1 MARIQRAHST
11 LPVLPDFRGILGQER
26 ALKTLRE
33 AVSAERLHHAYIF
46 EGPQGVG
53 KSTVALQLAMRTNCA
68 EVEAP
73 CGKCPTCRQIV
84 AGNHPDVIVL
94 SPDPEK
100 ANPMISV
107 GQIRDVIRTAS
118 FHRYSAKR
126 RFIIINPASAM
137 ADTAANALLKT
148 LEEPPEHTGFILV
161 TEHAADLL
169 PTIISRCQRVRFGAV
184 ETGSLINWLASQDI
198 PDTQTLANLSL
209 GCPGMAIALAQGD
222 LKKRQALRDDLTSI
236 IAKPAEHLFKWS
248 QKLTTGPRDRWR
260 PKVDLLLDL
269 TEELLRDVVML
280 QANPEAE
287 LIHADIHH
295 IIDAFRVRLYPEGVT
310 AIAKSVTNA
319 RTMLRQYVNGRLV
332 VDTLLSRIQVELGDP
347 PR

>member
-1 MARIQRAHST
+1 MASAKHADSS
-11 LPVLPDFRGILGQER
+11 LPVLPDFRSILGQER
-26 ALKTLRE
+26 ALATLRD
-33 AVSAERLHHAYIF
+33 AVTAQRLHHAYIF

-53 KSTVALQLAMRTNCA
+53 KSTVALQLAMRANCT
-68 EVEAP
+68 EHEAP
-73 CGKCPTCRQIV
+73 CGKCASCRQII
-84 AGNHPDVIVL
+84 AGNHPDVVFVA
-94 SPDPEK
+94 PDPEK
-100 ANPMISV
+100 ANPIISV
-107 GQIRDVIRTAS
+107 AQIREIIRTAS

-137 ADTAANALLKT
+137 AETAANALLKT

-169 PTIISRCQRVRFGAV
+169 PTIISRCQRIRFGAV
-184 ETGSLINWLASQDI
+184 ETKTLTRWLSSQGIPDSAALAS
-198 PDTQTLANLSL
+198 LSL
-209 GCPGMAIALAQGD
+209 GCPGVAIALAKGD
-222 LKKRQALRDDLTSI
+222 LNKRQQLRDDLTKT
-236 IAKPAEHLFKWS
+236 IAQPAEHLFKWS
-248 QKLTTGPRDRWR
+248 QKLTTGPRERWR

-295 IIDAFRVRLYPEGVT
+295 IIDAFRIRLYPNGVT
-310 AIAKSVTNA
+310 AIAKATTNA

-332 VDTLLSRIQVELGDP
+332 VDTLLSRIQVELGGP

>member
-1 MARIQRAHST
+1 MASVQRATSS
-11 LPVLPDFRGILGQER
+11 LPVLPDFGGILGQER
-26 ALKTLRE
+26 ALATLRE
-33 AVSAERLHHAYIF
+33 AVSTERLHHAYIF

-53 KSTVALQLAMRTNCA
+53 KSTVALQLAMRTNCT
-68 EVEAP
+68 ETEAP
-73 CGKCPTCRQIV
+73 CGTCPTCLQIV
-84 AGNHPDVIVL
+84 AGNHPDVIVV

-100 ANPMISV
+100 ANPIISV
-107 GQIRDVIRTAS
+107 GQIREIIRTAS

-137 ADTAANALLKT
+137 AETAANALLKT

-184 ETGSLINWLASQDI
+184 ETGSLVKWLASQDI
-198 PDTQTLANLSL
+198 SDAQTLASLSL
-209 GCPGMAIALAQGD
+209 GCPGMAIALAKGD
-222 LKKRQALRDDLTSI
+222 LKKRQALRDELISV

-280 QANPEAE
+280 QSNSQAE
-287 LIHADIHH
+287 LIHTDIHH
-295 IIDAFRVRLYPEGVT
+295 IVDAFRARLYPEGVT
-310 AIAKSVTNA
+310 AIAKAVMNA